1 MDSWFVLET
10 ISVQGTAAAL
20 VLGKQLERAVSF
32 PDLECLVKVGAFV
45 GNRPIETLF
54 LCSHCSLGPPG
65 RLPNLHNKLL
75 RPQLHLDGGN
85 VSRRKST
92 RSHEILGFWHL
103 CFTTWHISNVTKGRV
118 SKDFRS
124 GRNPKGLNLYIP
136 RRKSGDFGSSA
147 RLVVDS
153 NVEPL
158 ITRSKMSLL

>member
-1 MDSWFVLET
+1 MLSLET
-10 ISVQGTAAAL
+10 
-20 VLGKQLERAVSF
+20 
-32 PDLECLVKVGAFV
+32 DLLK
-45 GNRPIETLF
+45 
-54 LCSHCSLGPPG
+54 HCSFAAIGVWAPPG

-103 CFTTWHISNVTKGRV
+103 CCTTWHISNVTKGRV

-158 ITRSKMSLL
+158 ITRSKMSLLQERPGGEPAVRPKCQALPAAYL